1 MKAIETEG
9 QCPRCGEWTE
19 AQESCCGRGAI
30 VEGSLMGEDEARELL
45 GLEDEGDDN
54 GK

>member
-9 QCPRCGEWTE
+9 ICPQCGEWTE

-30 VEGSLMGEDEARELL
+30 VEGSLLGEDEARELL
-45 GLEDEGDDN
+45 GLEDEEN
-54 GK
+54 V